1 MYINQSL
8 PYIQFFVGFL
18 SVIAFILA
26 IFNIFPLT
34 IAIFFISLLNFTF
47 AIGAFYQQHYSS
59 FVLALAM
66 GFAFSVVGI
75 VIIIK

>member
-1 MYINQSL
+1 MCINQSL

-26 IFNIFPLT
+26 IFNIFPLI
-34 IAIFFISLLNFTF
+34 IAVFFISLLNITF

-59 FVLALAM
+59 FILALAM
-66 GFAFSVVGI
+66 GFAFSIAGV

>member
-8 PYIQFFVGFL
+8 PYIQFLVAFL

-26 IFNIFPLT
+26 IFNIFPFT

-47 AIGAFYQQHYSS
+47 AIAAFYQKHYSS

-66 GFAFSVVGI
+66 GLAFSIAGI